1 MRFSGKI
8 YKDGK
13 FWLAEIP
20 ILDLMTQGRT
30 KEEAYRMV
38 ADMLETMVNK
48 EGFSVEIYKG
58 KNGSFEVGSPEPKHM
73 ISLLLQRKR
82 EISGLSLAQVAGR
95 LGSTSRNTYARYEQ
109 GRSVPSVEKLNEL
122 IHAVS
127 PQTDI
132 VINESAIPWKKREH
146 PLKG

>member
-1 MRFSGKI
+1 MRFSGKV

-30 KEEAYRMV
+30 KQEAYRMV
-38 ADMLETMVNK
+38 ADMLESMVNK

-58 KNGSFEVGSPEPKHM
+58 KRDGFEVGSLEPRHM

-82 EISGLSLAQVAGR
+82 EISGLSLAQVATR
-95 LGSTSRNTYARYEQ
+95 LGTTSRNTYARYEQ
-109 GRSVPSVEKLNEL
+109 GKSVPSVEKLNEL
-122 IHAVS
+122 LHAVS

-132 VINESAIPWKKREH
+132 VINESAIPWER
-146 PLKG
+146 GGIR

>member
-30 KEEAYRMV
+30 KKEAYEMI
-38 ADMLETMVNK
+38 ADMLESLLNK
-48 EGFSVEIYKG
+48 KDFKVVVYK
-58 KNGSFEVGSPEPKHM
+58 KSKESFEVGSLESKHM

-82 EISGLSLAQVAGR
+82 EISGLSLSQVANLMGV
-95 LGSTSRNTYARYEQ
+95 SSRNSYARYEQ
-109 GRSVPSVEKLNEL
+109 GRSVPTVEKLHEL
-122 IHAVS
+122 LHAVS
-127 PQTDI
+127 PNSDI
-132 VINESAIPWKKREH
+132 VIEESNIS
-146 PLKG
+146 

>member
-1 MRFSGKI
+1 MWPIMRCSGKI
-8 YKDGK
+8 LKDGK

-30 KEEAYRMV
+30 KKEAYQMV

-48 EGFSVEIYKG
+48 EGFDVEVHKG
-58 KNGSFEVGSPEPKHM
+58 KKDSFEVGSSEPKHM
-73 ISLLLQRKR
+73 VSLLLQRKR
-82 EISGLSLAQVAGR
+82 EISGLSLAQVANR
-95 LGSTSRNTYARYEQ
+95 LGTSSRNTYARYEQ

-122 IHAVS
+122 LHAVC

-132 VINESAIPWKKREH
+132 VINESAIP
-146 PLKG
+146 

>member
-30 KEEAYRMV
+30 KKEAYAMV
-38 ADMLETMVNK
+38 ADMLESLVGK
-48 EGFSVEIYKG
+48 DGFKIEVYKG
-58 KNGSFEVGSPEPKHM
+58 TKDHFEVGSLEPKHM

-82 EISGLSLAQVAGR
+82 EMSGLSLAQVASR
-95 LGSTSRNTYARYEQ
+95 LGMKSRNTYARYEQ
-109 GRSVPSVEKLNEL
+109 GYSVPSVEKLNEL
-122 IHAVS
+122 LHAVC
-127 PQTDI
+127 PKTDI
-132 VINESAIPWKKREH
+132 VINESMIP
-146 PLKG
+146 